1 MLTQPRRY
9 MNHIKYRRQAY
20 GTERRRNMSKIILER
35 NTPFPKPL
43 HLEDIDTA
51 VFEWVNSTFILTFD
65 GKRIPTYKLF
75 STQRISEYSQS
86 WQQLDESGNL
96 IMNFKTITRE
106 NNPQI
111 GESQGNYANIP
122 GHRDFTMFL
131 VPVLDEN
138 GTESYDRYTMKQ
150 PFAVNLTYSVSIV
163 TNKMELLNRMN
174 EMMLY
179 EFNAK
184 QCYVFPNGHPM
195 PLTLEDI
202 SDDSEYSIDDRKY
215 YSQTFKIKCK
225 GYIIREEDF
234 KVERIPS
241 RLVIRFDEGRKSTS
255 RRGDFVLDEMTYSS
269 GFEMPLDAIYEADDR
284 CEIPTIDT
292 AYDPNQD
299 VPLQEEESDYC
310 AYEEDPRYFYKR
322 MHLIVNIDDC
332 SREVEFVMD
341 TKMTVKEI
349 LTENVSDLMMKVNGF
364 TQDMMTEIN
373 LKEGDVVYLNIERDD
388 PAEWSK
394 VFLEGIDKNKVFDS
408 YNVDKESSLDEE
420 PLEETIEIG
429 ESKESQNQA
438 EA

>member
-174 EMMLY
+174 ELMLY
-179 EFNAK
+179 EFNASSVTYFRTDI
-184 QCYVFPNGHPM
+184 QC
-195 PLTLEDI
+195 
-202 SDDSEYSIDDRKY
+202 
-215 YSQTFKIKCK
+215 
-225 GYIIREEDF
+225 
-234 KVERIPS
+234 
-241 RLVIRFDEGRKSTS
+241 
-255 RRGDFVLDEMTYSS
+255 
-269 GFEMPLDAIYEADDR
+269 
-284 CEIPTIDT
+284 
-292 AYDPNQD
+292 
-299 VPLQEEESDYC
+299 
-310 AYEEDPRYFYKR
+310 
-322 MHLIVNIDDC
+322 HL
-332 SREVEFVMD
+332 R
-341 TKMTVKEI
+341 
-349 LTENVSDLMMKVNGF
+349 
-364 TQDMMTEIN
+364 
-373 LKEGDVVYLNIERDD
+373 
-388 PAEWSK
+388 
-394 VFLEGIDKNKVFDS
+394 
-408 YNVDKESSLDEE
+408 
-420 PLEETIEIG
+420 
-429 ESKESQNQA
+429 
-438 EA
+438 